1 VNFREYKHSGLNKRA
16 KRVVAILLMFMLSF
30 TFLIIPD
37 YTFASTYITV
47 NAVDFNKHVEYYDTY
62 DFTFFN
68 GSFVNVGTSQQISA
82 LSTIRNNNDANYS
95 AYVQYISNDSNN
107 VYMSYYNSSVVL
119 TLDVEDIYHKILKT
133 SPDRSFKILPDGTV
147 YDSTSYGYG
156 AYLDVSN
163 RSVSS
168 MAYGGNNITFTINN
182 DLYVSSFPQVPNTK
196 SISIPAGYAVT
207 FTERNNVSVTGGTN
221 FNLNTNY
228 FLGVPPLLDD
238 FNKGTYYI
246 KSSSAPNVGL
256 INFTTLNQLTWDIS
270 RSGILNQVSAMQ
282 TSINLDADNLTIFNP
297 LMYKYAPTK
306 FIQNGA
312 ITIYY
317 SSNKY
322 SAKLYNIIT
331 EDNLGFDAVGTEVSE
346 FQPYDPNPDFISD
359 EVVEIVDTTD
369 PDYIDTTSP
378 DYEFPDP
385 EDPDYIASPT
395 LPGVTPPPGGAVGGQ
410 LPGTY
415 VPGSDS
421 EEGFFEIIS
430 EAINNLKQTIIN
442 LFAPAAG
449 AITQLISAGSSFM
462 QSVASMFLWLPADLV
477 SVITSGLILLVVIGT
492 LKMLL

>member
-1 VNFREYKHSGLNKRA
+1 
-16 KRVVAILLMFMLSF
+16 
-30 TFLIIPD
+30 
-37 YTFASTYITV
+37 
-47 NAVDFNKHVEYYDTY
+47 
-62 DFTFFN
+62 
-68 GSFVNVGTSQQISA
+68 
-82 LSTIRNNNDANYS
+82 
-95 AYVQYISNDSNN
+95 
-107 VYMSYYNSSVVL
+107 
-119 TLDVEDIYHKILKT
+119 
-133 SPDRSFKILPDGTV
+133 
-147 YDSTSYGYG
+147 
-156 AYLDVSN
+156 
-163 RSVSS
+163 
-168 MAYGGNNITFTINN
+168 
-182 DLYVSSFPQVPNTK
+182 
-196 SISIPAGYAVT
+196 
-207 FTERNNVSVTGGTN
+207 
-221 FNLNTNY
+221 
-228 FLGVPPLLDD
+228 
-238 FNKGTYYI
+238 
-246 KSSSAPNVGL
+246 
-256 INFTTLNQLTWDIS
+256 
-270 RSGILNQVSAMQ
+270 
-282 TSINLDADNLTIFNP
+282 
-297 LMYKYAPTK
+297 MYKYAPTK